1 MKGLAKG
8 GDGRALRPFS
18 PQSASRHLHI
28 ASHNVVSLVV
38 ACLRGLRR
46 ALSRLVLVV
55 SLALLTATSCPAW
68 GESLRSAQSV
78 QHAHDV
84 LYRPETCL
92 MARADASAVRGADD
106 VRGRQQQPQASHNVR
121 AWRHAWGGA
130 LEDLPLWTKMARE
143 RVVMQALVPAA
154 MSCVL
159 VQSLRFLPWL
169 VCANMHQCMRIHERA
184 STARTNSP
192 LCALSEFR
200 ACARGRR
207 TAGRLV

>member
-1 MKGLAKG
+1 MPVSREGLAAGRRLDAGLSCWHGRAAAGSKTLSMKGLAKG
-8 GDGRALRPFS
+8 GDGRALRPIS
-18 PQSASRHLHI
+18 PQSASRHWHI

-159 VQSLRFLPWL
+159 VQSLRFLP
-169 VCANMHQCMRIHERA
+169 
-184 STARTNSP
+184 
-192 LCALSEFR
+192 
-200 ACARGRR
+200 
-207 TAGRLV
+207 